1 MAYTATGMQALFPIY
16 LPRMADKTDQRDAY
30 DSAVAQNENNLNQ
43 NFELL
48 YQKLLALEAA
58 FAASEEGDDNS

>member
-1 MAYTATGMQALFPIY
+1 MQYTATGMQALFPVY
-16 LPRMADKTDQRDAY
+16 LSRMASETDARDDY

-48 YQKLLALEAA
+48 YQKLTALEAA
-58 FAASEEGDDNS
+58 FAKSMEGENA